1 VLQNEKTDAGCLQAE
16 LGLGGGAMS
25 DLEIAN
31 WENSAAQFSG
41 KIHVGQCDET
51 QSSGNKKNHE

>member
-1 VLQNEKTDAGCLQAE
+1 MLQDEKTDAGCLQAE

-31 WENSAAQFSG
+31 WENSPAQLSG
-41 KIHVGQCDET
+41 KIHGGQCDEA
-51 QSSGNKKNHE
+51 QSSGNEKNHE